1 VLPNA
6 VVAFGTI
13 MWHTQ
18 ETEEYVRRLKQF
30 AKKHRTELIAMLD
43 NLDTY
48 FQTLQSGSTP
58 ETDSAWIHS

>member
-1 VLPNA
+1 
-6 VVAFGTI
+6 

-30 AKKHRTELIAMLD
+30 AKKHRIELIAMLD

-48 FQTLQSGSTP
+48 FQTLQSGGTP